1 MWKETAKQVTL
12 VLSNPQMSGIEIYRV
27 VEGLARI
34 SKME

>member
-1 MWKETAKQVTL
+1 MQVTL
-12 VLSNPQMSGIEIYRV
+12 VLSNPQMFRIEIYRV